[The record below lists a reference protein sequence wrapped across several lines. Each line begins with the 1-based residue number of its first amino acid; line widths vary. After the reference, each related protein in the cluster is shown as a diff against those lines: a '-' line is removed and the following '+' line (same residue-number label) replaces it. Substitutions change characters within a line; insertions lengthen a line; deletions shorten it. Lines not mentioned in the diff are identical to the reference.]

1 MIFFNSTY
9 HKTYKI
15 NFIKLVLQRKTILF
29 HVISNGIRSIC
40 GISSFSINVQCNTRG
55 DLCRMDNRIKDA
67 ERNANLS
74 NCYSIS
80 FLQIAFLKRWNEI
93 EHNMIAYEM
102 DMALL
107 HSFPFTLPQRT
118 LLIIL
123 LLLLPPPPPFL
134 SLYLV

>member
-1 MIFFNSTY
+1 MREREREQFYFMSSSQPR
-9 HKTYKI
+9 HKI
-15 NFIKLVLQRKTILF
+15 NLWNEVLERAMQYAWRLVSHGQ
-29 HVISNGIRSIC
+29 SNKRC
-40 GISSFSINVQCNTRG
+40 WTW
-55 DLCRMDNRIKDA
+55 
-67 ERNANLS
+67 NANLS

-107 HSFPFTLPQRT
+107 HSFPFTLPQCT

-123 LLLLPPPPPFL
+123 LLLLSPPPFTRFI
-134 SLYLV
+134 SSVKQCSPSKE